1 MDSVAHKSLQNSRSS
16 KNGAFTLVETVLAI
30 GIVSTVMVAL
40 MALIP
45 IGMKMM
51 KEAGVN
57 TVGARIANKLLGEVQ
72 LSEFDQ
78 IQQYN
83 GKEYWFDDMGTQLKK
98 GEEESKLSRIY
109 TAKIEVD
116 EENPKIPGAQEN
128 KFLKRV
134 VVKVSNVLGD
144 EPDFKDPSPDAGANQ
159 KRIKKD
165 YRSYW
170 TFIIDTEKDD

>member
-1 MDSVAHKSLQNSRSS
+1 MNLSVRIPLQNSRS
-16 KNGAFTLVETVLAI
+16 KRGAFTLVETVLAI
-30 GIVSTVMVAL
+30 GIVSTVMIAL
-40 MALIP
+40 MGLIP
-45 IGMKMM
+45 VGMKMM

-72 LSEFDQ
+72 LSEFDD
-78 IQQYN
+78 IQQN
-83 GKEYWFDDMGTQLKK
+83 NNKIYWFDDMGTQLKK
-98 GEEESKLSRIY
+98 GQEESKIRRIY
-109 TAKIEVD
+109 TAKVEV
-116 EENPKIPGAQEN
+116 EEEIPQIPGAHPN

-144 EPDFKDPSPDAGANQ
+144 EPDFDDPSPDSGANQ

>member
-1 MDSVAHKSLQNSRSS
+1 MNSSTHRSLQNSRSRKS
-16 KNGAFTLVETVLAI
+16 AFTLVETVLAI
-30 GIVSTVMVAL
+30 WIVSTVMIAL
-40 MALIP
+40 MGLIP
-45 IGMKMM
+45 VGMKMM

-72 LSEFDQ
+72 LSEFDD

-83 GKEYWFDDMGTQLKK
+83 GKIYWFDDMGTQLKK
-98 GEEESKLSRIY
+98 GEDESKIRRIY
-109 TAKIEVD
+109 TAKIEV
-116 EENPKIPGAQEN
+116 EEESPKIPGAQEN

-144 EPDFKDPSPDAGANQ
+144 EPDFKDPVAESGANQ

>member
-1 MDSVAHKSLQNSRSS
+1 MNLSVHKSLQNSRS
-16 KNGAFTLVETVLAI
+16 KRGAFTLIETVIAI

-40 MALIP
+40 MGLIP
-45 IGMKMM
+45 VGMKMM

-57 TVGARIANKLLGEVQ
+57 TVGAGIANKLLGEVQ
-72 LSEFDQ
+72 LAEFDD

-83 GKEYWFDDMGTQLKK
+83 GKIYWFDDMGTKLKASD
-98 GEEESKLSRIY
+98 EESKVNRIY
-109 TAKIEVD
+109 TAKVEVD
-116 EENPKIPGAQEN
+116 EENPQIPGAQTN

-144 EPDFKDPSPDAGANQ
+144 EPDFKDPSPDSGANE
-159 KRIKKD
+159 KRVKKD

>member
-1 MDSVAHKSLQNSRSS
+1 MNSSTHRFLQNSRSRKS
-16 KNGAFTLVETVLAI
+16 AFTLVETVLAI
-30 GIVSTVMVAL
+30 GIVSTVMIAL
-40 MALIP
+40 MGLIP
-45 IGMKMM
+45 VGMKMM

-72 LSEFDQ
+72 LSEFDD

-83 GKEYWFDDMGTQLKK
+83 GKIYWFDDMGTQLKK
-98 GEEESKLSRIY
+98 GEDESKIRRIY
-109 TAKIEVD
+109 TAKIEV
-116 EENPKIPGAQEN
+116 EEESPKIPGAQEN

-144 EPDFKDPSPDAGANQ
+144 EPDFKDPVAESGANQ

>member
-1 MDSVAHKSLQNSRSS
+1 M
-16 KNGAFTLVETVLAI
+16 I
-30 GIVSTVMVAL
+30 AL
-40 MALIP
+40 MGLIP
-45 IGMKMM
+45 VGMKMM

-72 LSEFDQ
+72 LSEFDD

-83 GKEYWFDDMGTQLKK
+83 NKIYWFDDMGTQLKK
-98 GEEESKLSRIY
+98 GQEESKIRRIY
-109 TAKIEVD
+109 TAKVEVE
-116 EENPKIPGAQEN
+116 EENPQIPGAQPN

-144 EPDFKDPSPDAGANQ
+144 EPDFDDPSPDSGANQ

>member
-1 MDSVAHKSLQNSRSS
+1 MKLSVHKSLQNSRS
-16 KNGAFTLVETVLAI
+16 KKGAFTLVETVLAI
-30 GIVSTVMVAL
+30 GIVSTVMIAL
-40 MALIP
+40 MGLIP
-45 IGMKMM
+45 LGMKMM

-72 LSEFDQ
+72 LSEFDD

-83 GKEYWFDDMGTQLKK
+83 GKIYWFDDMGTQLKK
-98 GEEESKLSRIY
+98 AEEESKLRRIY
-109 TAKIEVD
+109 TAKVEVD
-116 EENPKIPGAQEN
+116 EEAPQIPGAQAN

-144 EPDFKDPSPDAGANQ
+144 EPDFKDPNPDSGANQ
-159 KRIKKD
+159 KRMKKD
-165 YRSYW
+165 YKSYW

>member
-1 MDSVAHKSLQNSRSS
+1 M
-16 KNGAFTLVETVLAI
+16 I
-30 GIVSTVMVAL
+30 AL
-40 MALIP
+40 MGLIP
-45 IGMKMM
+45 LGMKMM

-72 LSEFDQ
+72 LSEFDD

-83 GKEYWFDDMGTQLKK
+83 GKIYWFDDMGTQLKK
-98 GEEESKLSRIY
+98 AEEESKLRRIY
-109 TAKIEVD
+109 TAKVEVD
-116 EENPKIPGAQEN
+116 EEAPQIPGAQAN

-144 EPDFKDPSPDAGANQ
+144 EPDFKDPNPDSGANQ
-159 KRIKKD
+159 KRMKKD

>member
-1 MDSVAHKSLQNSRSS
+1 MNLSVRKPLQNSRS
-16 KNGAFTLVETVLAI
+16 KRGAFTLVETVLAI
-30 GIVSTVMVAL
+30 GIVSTVMIAL
-40 MALIP
+40 MGLIP
-45 IGMKMM
+45 VGMKMM

-72 LSEFDQ
+72 LSEFDD

-83 GKEYWFDDMGTQLKK
+83 NKIYWCDDMGTQLKN
-98 GEEESKLSRIY
+98 GQEESKIRRIY
-109 TAKIEVD
+109 TAKVEVE
-116 EENPKIPGAQEN
+116 EENPQIPGAQPN

-144 EPDFKDPSPDAGANQ
+144 EPDFDDPSPDSGANQ

>member
-1 MDSVAHKSLQNSRSS
+1 MNLSVRIPLQNSRS
-16 KNGAFTLVETVLAI
+16 KRGAFTLVETVLAI
-30 GIVSTVMVAL
+30 GIVSTVMIAL
-40 MALIP
+40 MGLIP
-45 IGMKMM
+45 VGMKMM

-72 LSEFDQ
+72 LSEFDD

-83 GKEYWFDDMGTQLKK
+83 NKEYWFDDMGTQLKK
-98 GEEESKLSRIY
+98 GQEESKIRRIY
-109 TAKIEVD
+109 TAKVEVE
-116 EENPKIPGAQEN
+116 EENTQIPGAQPN

-144 EPDFKDPSPDAGANQ
+144 EPDFDDPSPDSGANQ

>member
-1 MDSVAHKSLQNSRSS
+1 MNLSVRKPLQNSRS
-16 KNGAFTLVETVLAI
+16 KRGAFTLVETVLAI
-30 GIVSTVMVAL
+30 GIVSTVMIAL
-40 MALIP
+40 MGLIP
-45 IGMKMM
+45 VGMKMM

-72 LSEFDQ
+72 LSEFDD

-83 GKEYWFDDMGTQLKK
+83 NKIYWIDDMGTQLKK
-98 GEEESKLSRIY
+98 GQEESKIRRIY
-109 TAKIEVD
+109 TAKVEVE
-116 EENPKIPGAQEN
+116 EENPQIPGAQPN

-144 EPDFKDPSPDAGANQ
+144 EPDFDDPSPDSGANQ

-170 TFIIDTEKDD
+170 PFSIDTEKDD